1 MYTPPYNRAE
11 ERAEILGMMRAH
23 NFCLLVTGAGGALH
37 GTHLPCLVDE
47 RGERGDQLVIEL
59 HMAKANP
66 QWQQFF
72 DDEVL
77 VAFSGP
83 HAYVS
88 PRWYAR
94 APSVPT
100 WNYAA
105 VHAYGKVTVLED
117 QAIKHA
123 AQRRLVAAHD
133 PEWLAS
139 FDTLAKDYLESMLG
153 GIVVFEV
160 AVTRVDARW
169 KLSQNRGREEQELV
183 IDNLERS
190 GTAGD
195 KALAAL
201 MRKHLV

>member
-1 MYTPPYNRAE
+1 MYTPPYNRME
-11 ERAEILGMMRAH
+11 NRAEIVDLMRAH
-23 NFCLLVTGAGGALH
+23 NFCLLVTGAGGELH
-37 GTHLPCLVDE
+37 GSHLPCLVA
-47 RGERGDQLVIEL
+47 ERGDRMVIEL

-77 VAFSGP
+77 VVFSGP

-94 APSVPT
+94 APAVPT

-105 VHAYGKVTVLED
+105 VHAYGTVTVVD
-117 QAIKHA
+117 DRQAKHA

-133 PEWLAS
+133 PEWLTE
-139 FDTLAKDYLESMLG
+139 FDGLAQDYVDPMLAA
-153 GIVVFEV
+153 IVVFEV
-160 AVTRVDARW
+160 AVTRLDARW
-169 KLSQNRGREEQELV
+169 KLSQNRGRREQDLV
-183 IDNLERS
+183 IENLER
-190 GTAGD
+190 GAAAGD
-195 KALAAL
+195 QALAAL

>member
-1 MYTPPYNRAE
+1 MYTPPYNRME
-11 ERAEILGMMRAH
+11 NRAEIVDLMRAH
-23 NFCLLVTGAGGALH
+23 NFCLLVTGAGGELH
-37 GTHLPCLVDE
+37 GSHLPCLVDE
-47 RGERGDQLVIEL
+47 RGDRMVIEL

-77 VAFSGP
+77 VVFSGP

-94 APSVPT
+94 APAVPT

-105 VHAYGKVTVLED
+105 VHAYGTVAVVD
-117 QAIKHA
+117 DRQAKHA

-133 PEWLAS
+133 PDWLAE
-139 FDTLAKDYLESMLG
+139 FDGLAQDYLDPMLSA
-153 GIVVFEV
+153 IVVFEV
-160 AVTRVDARW
+160 AVTRLDARW
-169 KLSQNRGREEQELV
+169 KLSQNRGRREQDLV
-183 IDNLERS
+183 IENLAR
-190 GTAGD
+190 GAAAGD
-195 KALAAL
+195 QALAAL

>member
-1 MYTPPYNRAE
+1 MYAPPYNCIEDRT
-11 ERAEILGMMRAH
+11 EIVAMMRAH
-23 NFCLLVTGAGGALH
+23 NFCLLVTGTGGELH
-37 GTHLPCLVDE
+37 GSHLPCVVDE
-47 RGERGDQLVIEL
+47 RGERIVIEL

-77 VAFSGP
+77 VVFSGP

-94 APSVPT
+94 EPAVPT

-105 VHAYGKVTVLED
+105 MHAYGTVKVFD
-117 QAIKHA
+117 DAKAKQAS
-123 AQRRLVAAHD
+123 QRRLVAAHD
-133 PEWLAS
+133 PQWLGA
-139 FDTLAKDYLESMLG
+139 FDALAPNYVEGMLG

-160 AVTRVDARW
+160 AVTRIDSRW
-169 KLSQNRGREEQELV
+169 KLSQNRGREEQER
-183 IDNLERS
+183 IIENLERGGS
-190 GTAGD
+190 AGD
-195 KALAAL
+195 RSLAAL